1 MKKLILTGILFF
13 TFTGLF
19 ACDICGCSASGYFF
33 GPFPQFKSHFYGV
46 RYYFRSF
53 NSQVKDD
60 ASQFSKD
67 FYQTAEI
74 WGGLNVGKK
83 WQLMAFVPYNFNK
96 QKSDDGT
103 NSMNGIGDITLLAN
117 YKILN
122 NSRQLKNGKNIRQ
135 QLMFGAGIKIPTGKF
150 SADPD
155 DIIAGANNQPGSGS
169 VDVLLNSMYT
179 LQINTWGV
187 NGTLNY
193 KINNSAD
200 QFRFGNTLNANLFAF
215 KNITAKSLII
225 SPNVGLMYENL
236 QANQLE
242 NLKVADTGGN
252 ALLCAAG
259 VEINMSKVTFG
270 VNVQLPIDQNLSAGQ
285 TKIQSRGIAHVTF
298 AF

>member
-1 MKKLILTGILFF
+1 MKKLILTAILFF

-19 ACDICGCSASGYFF
+19 ACDICGCSAPGYFF

-53 NSQVKDD
+53 NSQVKND

-67 FYQTAEI
+67 LYQTAEI

-117 YKILN
+117 YKIMN

-135 QLMFGAGIKIPTGKF
+135 QLIFGAGIKIPTGKF

-155 DIIAGANNQPGSGS
+155 EIIAGANNQPGSGS
-169 VDVLLNSMYT
+169 LDLLLNSMYT

-215 KNITAKSLII
+215 KNITAKTLIV

-236 QANQLE
+236 QANKLE

-252 ALLCAAG
+252 ALLGAAG

-270 VNVQLPIDQNLSAGQ
+270 VNVQLPIDQNLSDGQ
-285 TKIQSRGIAHVTF
+285 TKIQTRGVAHVTF

>member
-19 ACDICGCSASGYFF
+19 ACDICGCSAPGYFF

-53 NSQVKDD
+53 NSQVKND

-117 YKILN
+117 YKIMN

-155 DIIAGANNQPGSGS
+155 EIIAGANNQPGSGS

-187 NGTLNY
+187 NGTVNY

-215 KNITAKSLII
+215 KNITAKSLIV

-236 QANQLE
+236 HANKLE

-252 ALLCAAG
+252 ALLGAAG
-259 VEINMSKVTFG
+259 VEINMSKITFG
-270 VNVQLPIDQNLSAGQ
+270 VNVQLPIDQNLSDGQ
-285 TKIQSRGIAHVTF
+285 TKILTRGVAHVTF

>member
-19 ACDICGCSASGYFF
+19 ACDICGCSAPGYFF

-117 YKILN
+117 YKIIN

-155 DIIAGANNQPGSGS
+155 EIIAGANNQPGSGS

-187 NGTLNY
+187 NGTVNY

-215 KNITAKSLII
+215 KNITAKSLIV

-236 QANQLE
+236 QANKLE

-252 ALLCAAG
+252 ALLGAAG
-259 VEINMSKVTFG
+259 VEINMSKITFG
-270 VNVQLPIDQNLSAGQ
+270 VNVQLPIDQNLSDGQ
-285 TKIQSRGIAHVTF
+285 TKILTRGVANVTF

>member
-1 MKKLILTGILFF
+1 MKKIILTGILFF

-19 ACDICGCSASGYFF
+19 ACDICGCSAPGYFF

-53 NSQVKDD
+53 NSEVKDD

-103 NSMNGIGDITLLAN
+103 NSMNGIGDITLMAN

-252 ALLCAAG
+252 ALLGAAG
-259 VEINMSKVTFG
+259 VEINMSKVTLG
-270 VNVQLPIDQNLSAGQ
+270 VNVQLPIDQNLSDGQ

>member
-1 MKKLILTGILFF
+1 MKKIILTGILFF
-13 TFTGLF
+13 TLTGLF
-19 ACDICGCSASGYFF
+19 ACDICGCSAPGYFF

-53 NSQVKDD
+53 NSEVKDD

-83 WQLMAFVPYNFNK
+83 WQLMQFVPYNFNK

-103 NSMNGIGDITLLAN
+103 NSMNGIGDITLMAN

-252 ALLCAAG
+252 ALLGAAG
-259 VEINMSKVTFG
+259 VEINMSKVTLG
-270 VNVQLPIDQNLSAGQ
+270 VNVQLPIDQNLSDGQ